1 MELATVTRGNS
12 AGPSKLDVAQA
23 GKEVNKVKQITIIEI
38 ETHVR
43 IGFSIWK
50 RRAFQVT
57 RRARALRAPSKA
69 SLSRTERRSTADPA
83 LECVILGSPK
93 NESKIGRAVANL
105 ISARVTELSC
115 D

>member
-23 GKEVNKVKQITIIEI
+23 GKEVHKVKQITIIEI

-50 RRAFQVT
+50 RRALPLTGVLAHHGRQEKHQLEQV
-57 RRARALRAPSKA
+57 
-69 SLSRTERRSTADPA
+69 
-83 LECVILGSPK
+83 
-93 NESKIGRAVANL
+93 
-105 ISARVTELSC
+105 
-115 D
+115 

>member
-23 GKEVNKVKQITIIEI
+23 GKEVHKVKQITIIEI

-50 RRAFQVT
+50 RRALRLTGVLAHHGRQEKHQLEQV
-57 RRARALRAPSKA
+57 
-69 SLSRTERRSTADPA
+69 
-83 LECVILGSPK
+83 
-93 NESKIGRAVANL
+93 
-105 ISARVTELSC
+105 
-115 D
+115 

>member
-50 RRAFQVT
+50 CRAFPLTGVLAHHAHREKHQ
-57 RRARALRAPSKA
+57 
-69 SLSRTERRSTADPA
+69 
-83 LECVILGSPK
+83 LEQ
-93 NESKIGRAVANL
+93 
-105 ISARVTELSC
+105 